1 MWFNALCLIS
11 LYTIILKKGDKQNAL
26 AVLNKLDNM
35 FPMGSED
42 IEAHI
47 ILGDTAY
54 YKMALAKKPVIQ
66 GVSVQLPT
74 VYKLFDNYPNPFN
87 PSTIIQYQIPINGM
101 VTLKVFDVLGREI
114 RTLVHENKTAG
125 SYSVNFDAS
134 KLASGVYIY
143 QLKAGNFV
151 STKKMMYLK

>member
-1 MWFNALCLIS
+1 
-11 LYTIILKKGDKQNAL
+11 
-26 AVLNKLDNM
+26 
-35 FPMGSED
+35 
-42 IEAHI
+42 
-47 ILGDTAY
+47 
-54 YKMALAKKPVIQ
+54 
-66 GVSVQLPT
+66 
-74 VYKLFDNYPNPFN
+74 
-87 PSTIIQYQIPINGM
+87 M